1 MRKISKETGLSPDY
15 AFLVVKDLL
24 KQKLIKKI
32 ANDVFILTSS
42 GRLLLGRL
50 RDSLER
56 KTPTLIKVFRS
67 FDTEVEPPPFEPEIH
82 FISRELMSEQ
92 PYITEHNLGKGQ
104 ITEMANAHSIQ
115 KSIKRLTTA
124 NPVRNKLS
132 KDTTQHAVGI
142 SNGAKG
148 RNIN

>member
-1 MRKISKETGLSPDY
+1 MTSRESEILNIIYQSGGQCSMRKISKETGLSPDY
-15 AFLVVKDLL
+15 AFLVAKDLL

-56 KTPTLIKVFRS
+56 KIPTLIKVFRS

-82 FISRELMSEQ
+82 FISREFMSEQ
-92 PYITEHNLGKGQ
+92 PYLTEHNLGKGQ
-104 ITEMANAHSIQ
+104 ITEMADAQSIQ
-115 KSIKRLTTA
+115 KSIKRLT
-124 NPVRNKLS
+124 
-132 KDTTQHAVGI
+132 I
-142 SNGAKG
+142 AKG